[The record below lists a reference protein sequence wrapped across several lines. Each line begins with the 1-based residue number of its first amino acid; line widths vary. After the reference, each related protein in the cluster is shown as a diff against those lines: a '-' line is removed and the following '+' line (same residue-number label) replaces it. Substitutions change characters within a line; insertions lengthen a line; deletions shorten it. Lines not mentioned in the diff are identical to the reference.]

1 MQEFNSDLIRPVPD
15 EPEEPK
21 KRRRRW
27 LIFLG
32 IFLVVLAGLF
42 WYLSS
47 QTTLLDGVVRSLRY
61 LGKNGS
67 EKITFETYGTT
78 AYALAGDDLAVA
90 SRSGVTLFSDNGEA
104 IGHQQA
110 ELSAPALLGGQDAVL
125 IYDIGGSFYGVMDTN
140 GKLHFQGASSGRI
153 YDADLTEAGG
163 AAVLSSATDAR
174 AAVEVFDKNGTLLY
188 RRTSKTSYLNACA
201 LSPDG
206 SWLAVATLGQEDI
219 SFTSGVK
226 LYRTNAEEEQ
236 ASLSFGGQT
245 IFDLKFLGNDTACAV
260 GSRSVSFFNMTGSL
274 LGEYSLESADL
285 LGYAFGSGFVALTL
299 DSHEAGSRYQLLTL
313 STDGSVRASGVLQ
326 ETPVHLSAEGDYLSV
341 LTPQGL
347 RTYDSALAQKG
358 SREGSWMKAF
368 VRRDGTALLVAV
380 DEAEVY
386 IP

>member
-1 MQEFNSDLIRPVPD
+1 MQEFSSDFIRPVPD
-15 EPEEPK
+15 EPEKPK
-21 KRRRRW
+21 KPHRW
-27 LIFLG
+27 PIFLG

-61 LGKNGS
+61 LGKDGS
-67 EKITFETYGTT
+67 ERITFETYGTT
-78 AYALAGDDLAVA
+78 AYALVGDDLAVA
-90 SRSGVTLFSDNGEA
+90 SRSGVTLFSDSGET

-125 IYDIGGSFYGVMDTN
+125 VYDIGGSFYGVMDTN
-140 GKLHFQGASSGRI
+140 GKMRFQGASSGRI

-163 AAVLSSATDAR
+163 AAVLSSASDAR
-174 AAVEVFDKNGTLLY
+174 AVVEVFDKNGALLY

-219 SFTSGVK
+219 AFASGAK
-226 LYRTNAEEEQ
+226 LYRTDAEEEQ

-245 IFDLKFLGNDTACAV
+245 IFDLKFLGNGTVCAV
-260 GSRSVSFFNMTGSL
+260 GSRSVSFFNTAGSL

-285 LGYAFGSGFVALTL
+285 LGCAFGSGFVALTV

-313 STDGSVRASGVLQ
+313 STDGSVRASCALQ
-326 ETPVHLSAEGDYLSV
+326 EAPVHLSAAGDYLSV
-341 LTPQGL
+341 LTAQGL
-347 RTYDSALAQKG
+347 RVYDSALAQKG

>member
-1 MQEFNSDLIRPVPD
+1 MQEFNSDFIRPVPD
-15 EPEEPK
+15 EPEKPK

-61 LGKNGS
+61 MGKNGS

-78 AYALAGDDLAVA
+78 AYALVGDDLAVA
-90 SRSGVTLFSDNGEA
+90 SRSGVTLFSDSGET

-125 IYDIGGSFYGVMDTN
+125 IYDVGGSFYGVMDTN
-140 GKLHFQGASSGRI
+140 GKMRFQGASSGRI

-163 AAVLSSATDAR
+163 AAVLSSASDAR
-174 AAVEVFDKNGTLLY
+174 AVVEVFDKNGTLLY

-206 SWLAVATLGQEDI
+206 GWLAVATLGQEDI
-219 SFTSGVK
+219 SFAPGAK

-245 IFDLKFLGNDTACAV
+245 IFDLKFLGNGTACAV
-260 GSRSVSFFNMTGSL
+260 GSRSISFFDTAGSL
-274 LGEYSLESADL
+274 LGEYSLESTDL
-285 LGYAFGSGFVALTL
+285 LGYAFGDGFVTVMV
-299 DSHEAGSRYQLLTL
+299 DRHEAGSRYQLLTL
-313 STDGSVRASGVLQ
+313 STDGTVRASSTLQ
-326 ETPVHLSAEGDYLSV
+326 ETPVHLSVAGEYLSV
-341 LTPQGL
+341 LTAQGL
-347 RTYDSALAQKG
+347 HIYDSALAQKS
-358 SREGSWMKAF
+358 SREGNWTKAF
-368 VRRDGTALLVAV
+368 VRRDGTAILVAV

>member
-1 MQEFNSDLIRPVPD
+1 MQEFSSDFIRPVPD
-15 EPEEPK
+15 EPEKPK
-21 KRRRRW
+21 KRRRW
-27 LIFLG
+27 PIFLG

-61 LGKNGS
+61 LGKDGS
-67 EKITFETYGTT
+67 ERITFETYGTT
-78 AYALAGDDLAVA
+78 AYALVGDDLAVA
-90 SRSGVTLFSDNGEA
+90 SRSGVTLFSDSGET

-125 IYDIGGSFYGVMDTN
+125 VYDIGGSFYGVMDTN
-140 GKLHFQGASSGRI
+140 GKMRFQGASSGRI

-163 AAVLSSATDAR
+163 AAVLSSASDAR
-174 AAVEVFDKNGTLLY
+174 AVVEVFDKNGALLY

-219 SFTSGVK
+219 AFASGAK
-226 LYRTNAEEEQ
+226 LYRTDAEEEQ

-245 IFDLKFLGNDTACAV
+245 IFDLKFLGNGTVCAV
-260 GSRSVSFFNMTGSL
+260 GSRSVSFFNTAGSL

-285 LGYAFGSGFVALTL
+285 LGCAFGSGFVALTL
-299 DSHEAGSRYQLLTL
+299 DSHEAGSRYQLLSL
-313 STDGSVRASGVLQ
+313 STDGSIRASCALQ
-326 ETPVHLSAEGDYLSV
+326 EASVHLSAAGDYLSV
-341 LTPQGL
+341 LTAQGL
-347 RTYDSALAQKG
+347 RVYDSALAQKG

>member
-1 MQEFNSDLIRPVPD
+1 MQEFNSDFIRPVPD
-15 EPEEPK
+15 EPEKPR

-78 AYALAGDDLAVA
+78 AYALVGDDLAVA
-90 SRSGVTLFSDNGEA
+90 SRSGVTLFSDSGEA

-125 IYDIGGSFYGVMDTN
+125 IYDIGGSFYGVMDTS
-140 GKLHFQGASSGRI
+140 GKLHFQGTSSGRI

-188 RRTSKTSYLNACA
+188 RRSSKTSYLNACA

-274 LGEYSLESADL
+274 LGEYFLESADL
-285 LGYAFGSGFVALTL
+285 LGYAFGNGFVALTL